1 VTEIEARLR
10 RVLERARTLGFL
22 GPGPVDPHIVHARG
36 FAAASGLT
44 APDSIVDLGSG
55 GGVPGLVLSIMWPAA
70 TMLLVEANQR
80 RSRHLVEAVAE
91 LELGDRVSV
100 VTERGEGVA
109 HDPQFRESFELAVAR
124 GFAEPAV
131 TAEIAAG
138 LVRVGGQLVVSEPP
152 DARPERW
159 PAPALAELGF
169 GEPAFAARDQG
180 HYVAVPKTGPTGP
193 QIPRGIGRPAKRPL
207 W

>member
-22 GPGPVDPHIVHARG
+22 GPGPVEPHIAHARG

-55 GGVPGLVLSIMWPAA
+55 GGVPGLVLAIMWPAA

-109 HDPQFRESFELAVAR
+109 HDPQFRENFELAVAR

-159 PAPALAELGF
+159 PAAGLAELGF

-180 HYVAVPKTGPTGP
+180 HYVAAPKTRPTDP
-193 QIPRGIGRPAKRPL
+193 QVPRGIGRPAKRPL